1 MIRFLTRSPN
11 IRVLQ
16 IIVMIVLFSEMYS
29 SSKEIV
35 INLLITLFTL
45 QVDFAYRNVPAVLN
59 NQTRVIITGNLWTI
73 HTKHYNAVWLFQKNE
88 YCLKSK
94 SRLFTILYKKG
105 NKWFPLQIVS
115 YSTYVENVR
124 VLAIIR
130 INYDVDLCT
139 FKCNVGFLWTRTS
152 TWSATFHVMFP
163 NFPLLNFP

>member
-59 NQTRVIITGNLWTI
+59 NQTRVIITGNL
-73 HTKHYNAVWLFQKNE
+73 
-88 YCLKSK
+88 
-94 SRLFTILYKKG
+94 
-105 NKWFPLQIVS
+105 
-115 YSTYVENVR
+115 
-124 VLAIIR
+124 
-130 INYDVDLCT
+130 
-139 FKCNVGFLWTRTS
+139 
-152 TWSATFHVMFP
+152 
-163 NFPLLNFP
+163 